1 MIKTEKFMGALKKYK
16 YAAVILLVGLV
27 FLCWPAEEKETAQKS
42 PAAAEASFEEIEERM
57 EKILS
62 AMAGVGE
69 VELMLTVDAGS
80 ELLLAGEENLTYSG
94 STAAPE
100 NYERQESVV
109 VLSGSDGEEVVV
121 TKSIYPVYRG
131 ALVVCDG
138 GDEARVKLAVTEAV
152 SALTG
157 LSSEKISVIKKQ
169 S

>member
-1 MIKTEKFMGALKKYK
+1 
-16 YAAVILLVGLV
+16 LLIGLV
-27 FLCWPAEEKETAQKS
+27 FLSWPAQEKKMMQKS
-42 PAAAEASFEEIEERM
+42 PAAEDSFDQTEERM

-62 AMAGVGE
+62 GMEGVGE
-69 VELMLTVDAGS
+69 VDLMLTVDAGS
-80 ELLLAGEENLTYSG
+80 ERILAGEETLSYSG
-94 STAAPE
+94 STVAPE
-100 NYERQESVV
+100 NYERQENVV
-109 VLSGSDGEEVVV
+109 VISGSNGEEVVV

-138 GDEARVKLAVTEAV
+138 GNEARVKLAVTEAV